1 MKKHL
6 IPLLFCIFT
15 FFITPSL
22 QSQNDFEI
30 AKNVDIFI
38 SILKELNAK
47 YADEISPGDL
57 TKTAID
63 AMLNSLDPYT
73 VYYPESQIEDFRLMT
88 TGQYGGIGAL
98 IQEHGKYIVISEPY
112 EGCPAAEAGLLA
124 GDRILKINN
133 QSTAGRSSADVSA
146 ILKGEPGSTLTVEIE
161 RPTTGKKEVFKITRK
176 EIKFPN
182 IPYFGMLDEQV
193 GYINLNQFT
202 EKAGNEVK
210 EAFLE
215 LKEKGMKA
223 LILDLR
229 NNGGGLMME
238 AINIMNIFVDQ
249 NIMITETKGKIREQT
264 NVFKTRNPVIDK
276 NIPVVVL
283 VNEYSASASEI
294 VAGAFQDLDRGVVI
308 GKKTFGKGL
317 VQNIIPLSY
326 NTTLK
331 ITVSKYYIPSGRC
344 VQNIDYFS
352 ADTLD
357 FAPTIPDSLA
367 TPFKTKNGRTVY
379 DKGGIEPDIMTK
391 DSMPSN
397 ILVSLMIH
405 NLIFDYANQ
414 YHATHST
421 LTPANEFVIDD
432 ALYQDFLN
440 FLKDKKY
447 DYNTDSEKILD
458 RLKNIA
464 ILEQHFDVIETLYQQ
479 MKEKLKEDKKQDIHK
494 FREEIS
500 LVLAN
505 EIVARYYYQKGRII
519 NSLSTDPDIK
529 ETKELL
535 KNSAKYKSILSG
547 KKN

>member
-1 MKKHL
+1 MKKHW
-6 IPLLFCIFT
+6 IRFIICIFT
-15 FFITPSL
+15 LSITPSL

-57 TKTAID
+57 TNTAIT

-98 IQEHGKYIVISEPY
+98 IQEQGKYIVISEPY
-112 EGCPAAEAGLLA
+112 EGTPAAEAGLLA
-124 GDRILKINN
+124 GDRILKVNN
-133 QSTAGRSSADVSA
+133 QSTIGRSSADVSA
-146 ILKGEPGSTLTVEIE
+146 ILKGEPGSTLTIEIE
-161 RPTTGKKEVFKITRK
+161 RPTTGKKEVFQITRK

-182 IPYFGMLDEQV
+182 IPYSGMLDEQI
-193 GYINLNQFT
+193 GYIKLDQFT

-210 EAFLE
+210 EAFLD

-223 LILDLR
+223 LVLDLR
-229 NNGGGLMME
+229 NNGGGLMSE

-249 NIMITETKGKIREQT
+249 NVMITETKGKIKEQT
-264 NVFKTRNPVIDK
+264 NVFKTRSSVIDK

-283 VNEYSASASEI
+283 VNEYSASSSEI
-294 VAGAFQDLDRGVVI
+294 VAGAFQDLDRGVII

-352 ADTLD
+352 SDTLEV
-357 FAPTIPDSLA
+357 APIIPDSLA

-379 DKGGIEPDIMTK
+379 DKGGIEPDITIK
-391 DSMPSN
+391 DSIPSN

-414 YHATHST
+414 YHADHPTIAVADKFIT
-421 LTPANEFVIDD
+421 DD
-432 ALYQDFLN
+432 ALYQDFLT
-440 FLKDKKY
+440 FLKDKDY
-447 DYNTDSEKILD
+447 DYNTDSEMLLD
-458 RLKNIA
+458 KLKEIA
-464 ILEQHFDVIETLYQQ
+464 TLEQHFDVIENLYQQ
-479 MKEKLKEDKKQDIHK
+479 MKEKLALDKKQDIYK
-494 FREEIS
+494 FKEEIA
-500 LVLAN
+500 LVLTN
-505 EIVARYYYQKGRII
+505 EIVGRYYHQKGRII
-519 NSLSTDPDIK
+519 NSLSTDPNIIEAKAVLND
-529 ETKELL
+529 
-535 KNSAKYKSILSG
+535 SARYKSILSG
-547 KKN
+547 KK